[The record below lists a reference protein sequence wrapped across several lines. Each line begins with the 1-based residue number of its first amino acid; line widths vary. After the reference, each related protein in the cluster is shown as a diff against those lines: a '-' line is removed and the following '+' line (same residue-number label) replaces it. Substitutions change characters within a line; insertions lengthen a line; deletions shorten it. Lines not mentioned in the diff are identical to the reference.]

1 MGKWL
6 DVLRVSSTQYIIKS
20 LACSP
25 QFTHIALTIYTVHVL
40 AFSYSI
46 LHLKASFFKGLNLC
60 LVFLSPGSKLFKFI
74 LSKID
79 LIHLYASAAETQV
92 EFLHKCFQDWKKKTF
107 NGSKE
112 LLRLSVFSHA
122 MNFCYDGFIHFSKST
137 LESTG
142 KEICSAV

>member
-20 LACSP
+20 LASSP

-46 LHLKASFFKGLNLC
+46 LHLKASVFFKGLNLC

-92 EFLHKCFQDWKKKTF
+92 EFLHKCFQDWKKKHLMDQKT
-107 NGSKE
+107 
-112 LLRLSVFSHA
+112 
-122 MNFCYDGFIHFSKST
+122 Y
-137 LESTG
+137 
-142 KEICSAV
+142 